1 MARFLW
7 LLLITLLAAQTTSR
21 AAAEPPVTT
30 LYVQFIR
37 GTNEQK
43 PKQSNWKLIGP
54 KLSKRLS
61 PVFKWQNYWEVSQ
74 QAVAVYPGKV
84 SMVPLDETR
93 RLELELVN
101 AKEIEMRVYQNR
113 NLTRKSRQP
122 VQSDRMEIIGGSHE
136 RETCWFVV
144 VRRDKPQPKDGE

>member
-7 LLLITLLAAQTTSR
+7 LILISALAATATR
-21 AAAEPPVTT
+21 GAAAEPPVT

-43 PKQSNWKLIGP
+43 PKQANWKLVGP

-74 QAVAVYPGKV
+74 QAVGVYPGKV
-84 SMVPLDETR
+84 AMVPLDESR

-101 AKEIEMRVYQNR
+101 AKEVEMRVYQNR
-113 NLTRKSRQP
+113 NLTRKPRQP
-122 VQSDRMEIIGGSHE
+122 IHSSHMEIIGGSRE

-144 VRRDKPQPKDGE
+144 VRHDKPQTQDGE

>member
-7 LLLITLLAAQTTSR
+7 LLLISVLAARTSCG
-21 AAAEPPVTT
+21 AAAEPPVT

-43 PKQSNWKLIGP
+43 PKQPNWKLIGP
-54 KLSKRLS
+54 KLTKRLS

-74 QAVAVYPGKV
+74 QAIAVYPGKV
-84 SMVPLDETR
+84 SMVPLDEIR
-93 RLELELVN
+93 RLELELVSP
-101 AKEIEMRVYQNR
+101 KEIEMRVYQNR

-122 VQSDRMEIIGGSHE
+122 VQSDHMEIIGGSHE

>member
-7 LLLITLLAAQTTSR
+7 LLLITVLAAQTSLR
-21 AAAEPPVTT
+21 AAAEPPVT

-37 GTNEQK
+37 GTNEPK
-43 PKQSNWKLIGP
+43 PKQPNWKLIGP

-74 QAVAVYPGKV
+74 QAVAVQPAKV
-84 SMVPLDETR
+84 AMVPLDESR
-93 RLELELVN
+93 RLELELLN
-101 AKEIEMRVYQNR
+101 ANEIEMRVYQNH
-113 NLTRKSRQP
+113 NLTRKTRQR
-122 VQSDRMEIIGGSHE
+122 VHSDHMEIIGGSRE

-144 VRRDKPQPKDGE
+144 VRHDKPQNGE

>member
-1 MARFLW
+1 V
-7 LLLITLLAAQTTSR
+7 LAARTSCG
-21 AAAEPPVTT
+21 AEAEPPVT

-43 PKQSNWKLIGP
+43 PKQPNWKLIGP

-74 QAVAVYPGKV
+74 QAIAVQPAKVA
-84 SMVPLDETR
+84 MVPLDESR

-101 AKEIEMRVYQNR
+101 GKEIEMRVYQNR
-113 NLTRKSRQP
+113 NLTRKARQP
-122 VQSDRMEIIGGSHE
+122 VRSDHMEIIGGSRE
-136 RETCWFVV
+136 RETCWLVV
-144 VRRDKPQPKDGE
+144 VR

>member
-7 LLLITLLAAQTTSR
+7 LLLIAVLAARTTLG
-21 AAAEPPVTT
+21 AAAEPAVT
-30 LYVQFIR
+30 LYVQFVR

-43 PKQSNWKLIGP
+43 PKQPNWKLIGP

-74 QAVAVYPGKV
+74 QAIGVYPAKV
-84 SMVPLDETR
+84 AMVPLDESR

-101 AKEIEMRVYQNR
+101 AKEVEMRVYQNR
-113 NLTRKSRQP
+113 SLTRKLRQAI
-122 VQSDRMEIIGGSHE
+122 QSDHMEIIGGSRE

-144 VRRDKPQPKDGE
+144 VRHDKPQTKDGE

>member
-7 LLLITLLAAQTTSR
+7 LLLISVLAARTSCG
-21 AAAEPPVTT
+21 AAAEPPVT

-43 PKQSNWKLIGP
+43 PKQPNWKLVGP

-61 PVFKWQNYWEVSQ
+61 PVFKWQNYWEVTQ
-74 QAVAVYPGKV
+74 QAVGICPGKV
-84 SMVPLDETR
+84 AMVPLDETR

-113 NLTRKSRQP
+113 NLTRKLRQP
-122 VQSDRMEIIGGSHE
+122 V
-136 RETCWFVV
+136 
-144 VRRDKPQPKDGE
+144 